1 MFYRLNVVK
10 IFGTSV
16 LRIMNNY
23 SESLIKP
30 KFEIT
35 ENSISVE
42 LPVVQKKLNLSKDK
56 RIAIDLLAKT
66 MGKSISEI
74 TAELSFGKFKT
85 G

>member
-1 MFYRLNVVK
+1 
-10 IFGTSV
+10 
-16 LRIMNNY
+16 MNNY